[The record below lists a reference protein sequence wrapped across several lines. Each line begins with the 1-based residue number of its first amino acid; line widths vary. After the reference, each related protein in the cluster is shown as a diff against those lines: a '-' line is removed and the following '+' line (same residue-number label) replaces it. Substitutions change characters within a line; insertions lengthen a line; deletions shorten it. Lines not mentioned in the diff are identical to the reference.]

1 MAVNDNLITLVIHT
15 EERAVKLKQIL
26 ESHDIKVVLEDVSL
40 PGVPLGAP
48 VKKVR
53 ISIDSLSL
61 GLKILESGD
70 LTASPLSIFKL
81 TGRGKPWGEIRCRAC
96 DTALVSGPAVQSV
109 RSIF

>member
-53 ISIDSLSL
+53 ISIDSLP
-61 GLKILESGD
+61 GE
-70 LTASPLSIFKL
+70 
-81 TGRGKPWGEIRCRAC
+81 EIRCRAC